1 MSSQA
6 WINLAYLAASMLFI
20 VAFKL
25 MTGPRTAV
33 KGNYLG
39 AVGMAI
45 ALIAACFEKP
55 VLESLA
61 ERGAW
66 PLVLVGVAAA
76 IGAAIGAVM
85 AVKYPMTGM
94 PQMVALLNGFGGAAS
109 TFVAGA
115 ELWNASATAK
125 LTESP
130 LGAWTQ
136 FAIATALTGLIGAVT
151 FWGSLVA
158 FGKLEELP
166 QFKKPWTHPNRH
178 WINLGLAVATLLLGW
193 GVCAYPSSNLLFW
206 LLVIVGSA
214 LGITLTMPIGGADMP
229 VVICLLNSYSGLAAA
244 AAGFVIDNS
253 VLVIAGSLVGASG
266 LILTAIMCQAMN
278 RSLVGVL
285 FGGLGT
291 TAVVSGDDVY
301 AGKIKSVSA
310 EEIAM
315 VLEGAE
321 RVVIV
326 PGYGLAVAQAQHA
339 VRELADAL
347 EKRGTTV
354 EYAIH
359 PVAGRM
365 PGHMNVL
372 LAEADIAYEK
382 LREMDDINPT
392 FPETDVAIVIGAN
405 DVVNPA
411 ARNDPTSPIAGM
423 PILDVDK
430 ARTVVVVKRS
440 LSPGFAGIP
449 NPLFAADNTLMYFAD
464 GKKAILDL
472 TTAVQKN

>member
-1 MSSQA
+1 MSAHA

-39 AVGMAI
+39 AAGMAI
-45 ALIAACFEKP
+45 ALVAACFEP
-55 VLESLA
+55 AVQQA
-61 ERGAW
+61 VAARGVW
-66 PLVLVGVAAA
+66 PLALVGIAGA
-76 IGAAIGAVM
+76 IGAVIGAVM

-109 TFVAGA
+109 VFVAGA
-115 ELWNASATAK
+115 ELWNATAAAKAAAT
-125 LTESP
+125 P
-130 LGAWTQ
+130 LAAWTQ
-136 FAIATALTGLIGAVT
+136 FAIATAVTGLIGAVT

-166 QFKKPWTHPNRH
+166 QFKKAWTNPNRH
-178 WINLGLAVATLLLGW
+178 WINLGLAGITLLLIW
-193 GVCAYPSSNLLFW
+193 GVCANPSSNLLFW
-206 LLVIVGSA
+206 LLVVAGSG
-214 LGITLTMPIGGADMP
+214 LGITLTLPIGGADMP

-291 TAVVSGDDVY
+291 TAAANADDVY
-301 AGKIKSVSA
+301 AGKVKSASA

-315 VLEGAE
+315 VLEGAD

-339 VRELADAL
+339 VRELANAL
-347 EKRGTTV
+347 EKRGATV

-372 LAEADIAYEK
+372 LAEADIPYEK

-392 FPETDVAIVIGAN
+392 FPETDVVIVIGAN

-411 ARNDPTSPIAGM
+411 ARTDPKSPIAGM
-423 PILDVDK
+423 PILEVDK
-430 ARTVVVVKRS
+430 AKTVVVVKRS

-472 TTAVQKN
+472 TNALQ

>member
-6 WINLAYLAASMLFI
+6 WINLAYLTASMLFI

-33 KGNYLG
+33 RGNYLG

-45 ALIAACFEKP
+45 AIVAACC
-55 VLESLA
+55 
-61 ERGAW
+61 ER
-66 PLVLVGVAAA
+66 
-76 IGAAIGAVM
+76 
-85 AVKYPMTGM
+85 
-94 PQMVALLNGFGGAAS
+94 
-109 TFVAGA
+109 
-115 ELWNASATAK
+115 
-125 LTESP
+125 
-130 LGAWTQ
+130 
-136 FAIATALTGLIGAVT
+136 
-151 FWGSLVA
+151 
-158 FGKLEELP
+158 
-166 QFKKPWTHPNRH
+166 
-178 WINLGLAVATLLLGW
+178 
-193 GVCAYPSSNLLFW
+193 
-206 LLVIVGSA
+206 
-214 LGITLTMPIGGADMP
+214 P

-291 TAVVSGDDVY
+291 TTSGSSDDSIY
-301 AGKIKSVSA
+301 AGKVKSA
-310 EEIAM
+310 GPEEIAM
-315 VLEGAE
+315 VLEGAS

-339 VRELADAL
+339 VRELANAL

-372 LAEADIAYEK
+372 LAEADIPYEK
-382 LREMDDINPT
+382 LHEMDDINPT

-411 ARNDPTSPIAGM
+411 ARTDPKSPIAGM

-472 TTAVQKN
+472 TAAVEKG